1 MISESAVTAR
11 SVDKGAGLKNPLP
24 CLLEQT
30 LDGQWCLAL
39 VLGNPPDIAAVV
51 ARPDIIVRSAG
62 PICQEPA
69 SVLLYRREGRPPL
82 TAVSEPS
89 AEGRVLRGALLPALL
104 GLATDAGGDLAKP
117 AGRLLSESLGDVTVL
132 SCPSYRLGDGLAY
145 VELATPPTAL
155 YRQDAVGI
163 WQSLPERATPLGV
176 EGAHFILLEE
186 GVTLVLGAD
195 GSIGRLAPE
204 VGLALDAFL
213 TRLRDLPERSLM
225 RVREAVLRQLA
236 TRGAAAGLADLI
248 CLRTMLPARAY
259 PAGADGIA
267 LALDLAVPVPGD
279 GLFLTGRWA
288 DPHRLTQQ
296 LALVSPT
303 GEALL
308 LPPLMHRFRTAEGT
322 DGFCAFVPWQRGM
335 PGHGQVRAQ
344 ALLPGGIVAD
354 AVAAPFTGGWVA
366 ARDAI
371 LKAVP
376 AEQVDEGL
384 IASVLAPA
392 LAPIQRACV
401 EGRRVTERQ
410 QWGTP
415 VAAPARSLI
424 IPLYREYGFIRHQL
438 HALAFDPDMAATEL
452 IYVLDLPE
460 DAERV
465 RVLLNSLYSIYRL
478 PVTLLVA
485 ASNYG
490 YAVATNLGAAA
501 ARAPVLVLMNSD
513 VVPARHGWLG
523 RWQAAHEA
531 DPRTGISGPCLLY
544 ADGSLQH
551 AGLFFEAGRVAWWNN
566 NHYHKGLP
574 GDWPPAQIARYVPA
588 VTGACAMV
596 ARDLYERVG
605 GLCEEYVI
613 GDYEDSDLC
622 LAIRRQGLEA
632 YYHAGERLYH
642 VERHSIRHNGAY
654 TSSAADRYNGWLH
667 SQRWGADIAALMQ
680 RFQPGSA
687 G

>member
-1 MISESAVTAR
+1 M
-11 SVDKGAGLKNPLP
+11 
-24 CLLEQT
+24 
-30 LDGQWCLAL
+30 DGQWCLAL
-39 VLGNPPDIAAVV
+39 VPGNPPDVAAAL
-51 ARPDIIVRSAG
+51 ARPDMIVRPAG
-62 PICQEPA
+62 PSFQGPSSA
-69 SVLLYRREGRPPL
+69 LLYRREGRPPL
-82 TAVSEPS
+82 AATPEPPVD
-89 AEGRVLRGALLPALL
+89 ERVARMALTPVLL
-104 GLATDAGGDLAKP
+104 GLAGDPGSGLAKP
-117 AGRLLSESLGDVTVL
+117 AAQLLSAFLCDVTAL
-132 SCPSYRLGDGLAY
+132 SCPAYRLGDGLAY
-145 VELATPPTAL
+145 AELAAPPAAL
-155 YRQDAVGI
+155 YRQGADGV
-163 WQSLPERATPLGV
+163 WQSLPERSTPLGV

-186 GVTLVLGAD
+186 GVTLVLAAD
-195 GSIGRLAPE
+195 GSIGRLVPE
-204 VGLALDAFL
+204 AGVPLDAFL

-225 RVREAVLRQLA
+225 RVREAVLRRLA
-236 TRGAAAGLADLI
+236 TRGAGAKGLADLI
-248 CLRTMLPARAY
+248 CLRTMLPTRAC
-259 PAGADGIA
+259 PAGSDGIA

-288 DPHRLTQQ
+288 DPHLLSQQ

-303 GEALL
+303 GEAVL
-308 LPPLMHRFRTAEGT
+308 LPPLMHRFRTREGA
-322 DGFCAFVPWQRGM
+322 DGFCAFVQWQRGM
-335 PGHGQVRAQ
+335 PRHGQVRAQ
-344 ALLPGGIVAD
+344 ALLPGGVVAD
-354 AVAAPFTGGWVA
+354 AVAAPFGGTAVA

-371 LKAVP
+371 LKAIP

-401 EGRRVTERQ
+401 EGRRVSARQ

-424 IPLYREYGFIRHQL
+424 VPLYREYNFIRHQL
-438 HALAFDPDMAATEL
+438 HAMAFDPDMAATEL

-460 DAERV
+460 DGERV
-465 RVLLNSLYSIYRL
+465 QALLNSLYSIYRL

-485 ASNYG
+485 AANYG
-490 YAVATNLGAAA
+490 YAAATNLGAAA
-501 ARAPVLVLMNSD
+501 ARAPFLVLMNSD

-523 RWQAAHEA
+523 RWQAAHEGDA
-531 DPRTGISGPCLLY
+531 RIGISGPCLLY

-551 AGLFFEAGRVAWWNN
+551 AGLFFEAGRVPWWNN

-574 GDWPPAQIARYVPA
+574 ADWPPAQVARYVPA
-588 VTGACAMV
+588 VTGACAML

-605 GLCEEYVI
+605 GLCEDYVI

-622 LAIRRQGLEA
+622 LSIRRQGLEA

-654 TSSAADRYNGWLH
+654 TGSAADRYNGWLH
-667 SQRWGADIAALMQ
+667 SQRWGAEIAVLMQ
-680 RFQPGSA
+680 RFQAEGA